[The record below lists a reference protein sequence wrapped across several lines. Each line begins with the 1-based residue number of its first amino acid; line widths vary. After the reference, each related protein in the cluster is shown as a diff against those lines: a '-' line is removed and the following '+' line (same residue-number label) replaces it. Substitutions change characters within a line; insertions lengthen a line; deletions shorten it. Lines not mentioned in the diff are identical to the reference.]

1 MPPHLI
7 CVGGACNVGSK
18 GNKVKI
24 LSTHLEST
32 LLVCLWF
39 KGARGME
46 ALSRGVS
53 CDTIVNVWILWQWQ
67 YRRTQVINGKCV
79 GVLQGI
85 KI

>member
-1 MPPHLI
+1 MWVEHTS
-7 CVGGACNVGSK
+7 ASVGSK
-18 GNKVKI
+18 GNQVKI

-32 LLVCLWF
+32 LLVCRWF
-39 KGARGME
+39 KGAREME

-53 CDTIVNVWILWQWQ
+53 CDTIANVWIVCECQ
-67 YRRTQVINGKCV
+67 YRCTQVINGKCV